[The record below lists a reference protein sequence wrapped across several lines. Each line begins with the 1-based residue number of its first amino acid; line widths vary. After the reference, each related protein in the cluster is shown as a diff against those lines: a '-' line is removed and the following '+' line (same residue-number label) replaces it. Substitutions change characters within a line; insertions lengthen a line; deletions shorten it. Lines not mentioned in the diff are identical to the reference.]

1 MGDILCAALLV
12 GTEGRTVGEQQVG
25 LSVTVDIA
33 HDVAIVL
40 VSVVLS
46 DDGVLVAVAGFH
58 ATVIGLL
65 AHQGTHYDTRN
76 VMEVYRAALDEA
88 VAHHAAATQSSGKCA
103 HAGDRSVGLER
114 AVLDAETL
122 HGTGDVAEE
131 S

>member
-1 MGDILCAALLV
+1 MGDIFGTTLLV

-33 HDVAIVL
+33 HDIAKVL

-65 AHQGTHYDTRN
+65 AYQGTHHDTRN
-76 VMEVYRAALDEA
+76 VMEVYRAAFDEA
-88 VAHHAAATQSSGKCA
+88 VAHHAAATQSSGDGS
-103 HAGDRSVGLER
+103 HTGDRTVGLER

-122 HGTGDVAEE
+122 YGADDIVEE